1 MRLNFSHGLGLA
13 ALCLGLTAWAPLHRM
28 RVRQLAE
35 VVDGRY
41 DSLSSLRAHFVEI
54 YSQGGDQKVES
65 GRLYLKPGRMRW
77 DYRQP
82 RRKLFLVTAH
92 RVWLYVEGEQQAQV
106 TPLKRL
112 ADLRSPLRFLLG
124 HTHLERELHGLAYGG
139 LAPLRA
145 EDVVLRGQPQGLGEG
160 IREVLL
166 EISPA
171 YDIRRIVIRQ
181 QDGGQTDLR
190 FSRIEANHRLAH
202 GLFHFHPPAGVR
214 VVPGT
219 MP

>member
-1 MRLNFSHGLGLA
+1 MRLIFS
-13 ALCLGLTAWAPLHRM
+13 LCLGLTVWAPFSRM
-28 RVRQLAE
+28 PVRQLAE
-35 VVDGRY
+35 IVDGRY
-41 DSLSSLRAHFVEI
+41 DSLTSLRAHFVEI
-54 YSQGGDQKVES
+54 YSQSGERKVES
-65 GRLYLKPGRMRW
+65 GRLYLKPGRMLW

-92 RVWLYVEGEQQAQV
+92 RVWLYVEGEHQAQV
-106 TPLKRL
+106 TPLKKL

-124 HTHLERELHGLAYGG
+124 HTHLERELKGLSYGG

-145 EDVVLRGQPQGLGEG
+145 GDVVLRGNPQGLGEG

-166 EISPA
+166 EISPD

-190 FSRIEANHRLAH
+190 FSRIEANHRLPR